1 MSQCRHRVHILAK
14 QQSEAFSAVLLCT
27 YKHFVTTFKR
37 TIKPITKNIY
47 NKQKCPANHIIA
59 HGVSEAMHAE
69 VPQTLED
76 PEQRPQGHACGCSGQ
91 HAQRQVAVVV
101 SVPLTNDD
109 LVGRLLSIKP
119 WKRRKEQIPEEQI
132 VKLNIHSERQLTC
145 LGPFLRFLHAQH
157 SSYRLVSLRELG
169 VGGDFG
175 ECSPALLHHR

>member
-119 WKRRKEQIPEEQI
+119 CIRVLIGYSISLSICSIDNLSSWWVCTTVWTIAIRLLRGRCSIRCVRRWGGSHSCLI
-132 VKLNIHSERQLTC
+132 IH
-145 LGPFLRFLHAQH
+145 
-157 SSYRLVSLRELG
+157 
-169 VGGDFG
+169 DF
-175 ECSPALLHHR
+175 

>member
-1 MSQCRHRVHILAK
+1 MVKGPLASKVPEAGLGQPARV
-14 QQSEAFSAVLLCT
+14 
-27 YKHFVTTFKR
+27 
-37 TIKPITKNIY
+37 
-47 NKQKCPANHIIA
+47 
-59 HGVSEAMHAE
+59 
-69 VPQTLED
+69 
-76 PEQRPQGHACGCSGQ
+76 QGS
-91 HAQRQVAVVV
+91 
-101 SVPLTNDD
+101 LTNDD